1 MAADSPLADAAM
13 ARDAAAV
20 RALLAKKADVNA
32 PQGDGSTA
40 LHWAVY
46 NGDVELTR
54 LLLGAGADAKAQT
67 RLGGLTPVMMAAR
80 AGDAPALRLLLDAK
94 GDAVTANAN
103 GTTPLMFAAAS
114 GNVDA
119 VTLLVDR
126 GADVNAADRT
136 HGQTPLMFAAAQGR
150 DAAVKVLLARKADPN
165 AATQVSKIITMGERY
180 KAKTEGKG
188 TREITSEGGRSDITA
203 MGGMTALMFAARE
216 GHVAAV
222 RALVEG
228 GADVNKVQGA
238 DELSPITLAIVNG
251 RLDIAAY
258 LLEHGANPNLV
269 AKNGVGPLWATV
281 DARWPER
288 TWYPPANIT
297 EEKTTHL
304 DLLQALLAK
313 GADPNARIVRKPWYR
328 TFHGDWA
335 DPVGATPFWLAA
347 KANDVEAMRLL
358 VAGGANPSIPS
369 GRGVTA
375 AAGGRRLRHR
385 AAGDQLQ
392 AQRAA
397 RGGALSRRGAER
409 RRQRPRQPGL
419 HAAPRRGAH
428 RRSRAH
434 LLPGGDGRRR
444 RGAGHQHLRRREP
457 GRPRRRARQGR
468 HGGRHGQ
475 RPARAQHAVPGDGG
489 LPRRAGLG
497 QLEQLPLRDLRG
509 ADAAHRQEAV
519 TADAPLPMPIYEYRC
534 RACDRTFEALVRGGD
549 TPACPACAATD
560 LERLVSLFAVDSDG
574 TRQAARSTSMA
585 KGVKRQQDK
594 EVADVEL
601 YKRHHH

>member
-1 MAADSPLADAAM
+1 MTTRMLGGWLACVLVISPGLAADSLLALRLADDVAAQGDAEQGRSVADAAM

-32 PQGDGSTA
+32 PQGDGTTA

-46 NGDVELTR
+46 NGDAALTR
-54 LLLGAGADAKAQT
+54 VLLTAGADTKAQT

-80 AGDAPALRLLLDAK
+80 AGDAAVLKLLLDAK
-94 GDAVTANAN
+94 GDGVTANAN

-114 GNVDA
+114 GDVDA

-126 GADVNAADRT
+126 GADVNGADRT

-150 DAAVKVLLARKADPN
+150 DAAVRALLARKADPN

-203 MGGMTALMFAARE
+203 MGGMTALTFAARE
-216 GHVAAV
+216 GHIAVV

-251 RLDIAAY
+251 RLDIGAY
-258 LLEHGANPNLV
+258 LLEHGANPNLL
-269 AKNGVGPLWATV
+269 ARSGVGPLWATV

-297 EEKTTHL
+297 EERTTHL
-304 DLLQALLAK
+304 ELLRALLAK
-313 GADPNARIVRKPWYR
+313 GADPNTRMVRKPWYR

-347 KANDVEAMRLL
+347 KANDVEAMQIL

-369 GRGVTA
+369 GRGATPLQV
-375 AAGGRRLRHR
+375 AAGYGIEPQVTNFKPNARLDAVRYLVEELNADVNARDNQGYTPLHG
-385 AAGDQLQ
+385 AALTANHELVAYLVAMGGDV
-392 AQRAA
+392 AA
-397 RGGALSRRGAER
+397 RATNIFGGENQADRDAGRDQGDTVADMANG
-409 RRQRPRQPGL
+409 P
-419 HAAPRRGAH
+419 
-428 RRSRAH
+428 RAH
-434 LLPGGDGRRR
+434 NMQFVETVEFL
-444 RGAGHQHLRRREP
+444 
-457 GRPRRRARQGR
+457 
-468 HGGRHGQ
+468 
-475 RPARAQHAVPGDGG
+475 V
-489 LPRRAGLG
+489 GLG
-497 QLEQLPLRDLRG
+497 SANSNNCRYATCVVPTLP
-509 ADAAHRQEAV
+509 AA
-519 TADAPLPMPIYEYRC
+519 
-534 RACDRTFEALVRGGD
+534 
-549 TPACPACAATD
+549 
-560 LERLVSLFAVDSDG
+560 
-574 TRQAARSTSMA
+574 
-585 KGVKRQQDK
+585 KK
-594 EVADVEL
+594 
-601 YKRHHH
+601 